1 MRREYIHNEAKST
14 MNSTLF
20 TMNEQQLHKQ
30 TNNNEARR
38 FCMRHIESN
47 WCSKW
52 REGQLKKLMWWC
64 AWSCYEEEFKDMLRQ
79 MGKLS
84 ETAVRDLL
92 HYPVEKWCRS
102 YFDTIC
108 KNGMVDN
115 NFVESFNSW
124 ILEARHKAIIGM
136 LEDIRIKVMNRLKK
150 NEDKVGTWKDEFSP
164 DCMLLYHDFRDIAHG
179 CTVEFNGDSGFEVT
193 KGEDRHTVSLHSKRC
208 TCRAWDLFGIPCPH
222 AIKAIQ
228 HTKRDLLKEISWYY
242 SKESYLITYSYKLQ
256 PVKGRKFW
264 KVKDSHAIEP
274 PPIVKMPDKP
284 KVQRVKEKNKA
295 TKRMREWKVSRKDSN
310 VRCRKCGEPNHNA
323 GSCRKPNQDT
333 LPEVS
338 LSQLFN
344 IEFVDDE
351 EDPQIKHLIPSER
364 ETRIEMRKR
373 LQKNIGTRVIPFVR
387 DSTGASAPKD
397 LPFSPRKKKSQ
408 KRAATSGNQL
418 ESTKEKKIEKLKVKK
433 ASASAQ
439 N

>member
-1 MRREYIHNEAKST
+1 MDGTFLKGKARGQLLVAIGQDSMRQFYLIAWAVVDKETKST
-14 MNSTLF
+14 WTW
-20 TMNEQQLHKQ
+20 
-30 TNNNEARR
+30 

-52 REGQLKKLMWWC
+52 RGGQLKKLMWWC

-92 HYPVEKWCRS
+92 HYPVEKWCRV
-102 YFDTIC
+102 YFDTVC

-136 LEDIRIKVMNRLKK
+136 LEDIRIKVMNRLKE
-150 NEDKVGTWKDEFSP
+150 NEDTVRTWKDEFSL

-179 CTVEFNGDSGFEVT
+179 CTVEFNGDSGFKVT

-228 HTKRDLLKEISWYY
+228 HTKGDPLKEISWYY

-256 PVKGRKFW
+256 LVKGRKFW
-264 KVKDSHAIEP
+264 KVEDSHAMEP
-274 PPIVKMPDKP
+274 PPIVKMHGRP
-284 KVQRVKEKNKA
+284 
-295 TKRMREWKVSRKDSN
+295 
-310 VRCRKCGEPNHNA
+310 
-323 GSCRKPNQDT
+323 KPNQDT

-344 IEFVDDE
+344 IEFADDE

-373 LQKNIGTRVIPFVR
+373 LQKNTGTRIIPFVG
-387 DSTGASAPKD
+387 DSTGASTSKD